1 MATRFLVF
9 LLLFIGCARQVPH
22 VSPIIPQK
30 TYPQL
35 IDEYISCSGH
45 GKIDSR
51 GFFQGAL
58 SFTFI
63 SQNDSSFFQ
72 FKDPLGRKALLMW
85 LTPVNVT
92 AWNLIENKQYTYDQ
106 ILEFFP
112 FLQVVEPTDITKFLW
127 GVQPDYEKLEGVV
140 SKVSSEI
147 VLQFGKEDLD
157 TVPNALVTASFKDNQ
172 LNQSVYIRIKGRS
185 LQHHE
190 INLQKVWKLIHS

>member
-127 GVQPDYEKLEGVV
+127 GVQPDYEKLEGVD

-147 VLQFGKEDLD
+147 VLQFGKEELD

-185 LQHHE
+185 FQHHE